1 MPSELLRALRILT
14 DHDEYGPIT
23 RSEYATLPVYKET
36 PLGGFIIKRDSLLRG
51 LTSGT
56 SRYYGYWLSH
66 GTSYYAPAA
75 TQRAIKVRWK
85 T

>member
-1 MPSELLRALRILT
+1 M
-14 DHDEYGPIT
+14 
-23 RSEYATLPVYKET
+23 PVYKET

-85 T
+85 TYVGGFDCRKKLSKRRWDANFFNG